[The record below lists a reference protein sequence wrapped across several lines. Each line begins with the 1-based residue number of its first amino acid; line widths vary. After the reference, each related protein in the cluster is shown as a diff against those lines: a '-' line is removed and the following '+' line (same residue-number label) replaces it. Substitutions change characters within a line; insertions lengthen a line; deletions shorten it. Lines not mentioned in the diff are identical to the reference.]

1 MLLLGCRDD
10 ACVCERDVLSLPDEM
25 NFVQIRESDSI
36 DVVYRTPSLRTP
48 DEKAQQNDILP
59 FKPA

>member
-10 ACVCERDVLSLPDEM
+10 ACVRERDVLSLPDEI

-36 DVVYRTPSLRTP
+36 GVVYRTPSLRTP
-48 DEKAQQNDILP
+48 DKKAEQ
-59 FKPA
+59 K